1 MIRVRC
7 HNVLLI
13 LVRIVV
19 VPISN
24 VKVNEP
30 HFDIA
35 NLNVSVAHGM
45 LLPVLQANPTKVQ
58 IAVLTFD
65 FVASVGLLEILATVR
80 TRPHM
85 ADQKGKNSHGIVG
98 NFGAFLAPLF
108 PQEAGDW
115 GMSH

>member
-1 MIRVRC
+1 MIRVGC

-65 FVASVGLLEILATVR
+65 FVASVGLSL
-80 TRPHM
+80 
-85 ADQKGKNSHGIVG
+85 
-98 NFGAFLAPLF
+98 
-108 PQEAGDW
+108 
-115 GMSH
+115 